1 MHRIFSGDGWLV
13 FLDILKS
20 ARDHRRSQRFV
31 QQPLVLII
39 LCILC
44 IHVQFIILLDCSSP
58 WRALAVPNAPIPSQR
73 PVQRPL
79 VLLILSLGLPLSFP
93 AMLQPVDPG
102 EGEGR
107 DCERLWGG
115 RDARAPGGLSPL
127 TP

>member
-1 MHRIFSGDGWLV
+1 MHRIFSGDGWLL
-13 FLDILKS
+13 FLDIRKS

-102 EGEGR
+102 RGDGR
-107 DCERLWGG
+107 GYAKICAGG
-115 RDARAPGGLSPL
+115 TPALPGGFLP
-127 TP
+127 